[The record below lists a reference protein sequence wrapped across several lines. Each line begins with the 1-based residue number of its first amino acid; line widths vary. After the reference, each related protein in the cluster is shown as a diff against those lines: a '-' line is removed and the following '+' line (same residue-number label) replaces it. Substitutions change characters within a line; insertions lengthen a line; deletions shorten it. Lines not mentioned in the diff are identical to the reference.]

1 MVAKFEEGRRL
12 DPKKMC
18 FVFYFFIQ
26 SQIICVSYKSIKKE
40 KKKGIDLIL
49 KSVFFYVAL
58 CFVFN
63 GNSRWVTKVNGVN
76 HGWVKC

>member
-26 SQIICVSYKSIKKE
+26 SQIICVSYKSIQKR
-40 KKKGIDLIL
+40 KKKGSDLIL
-49 KSVFFYVAL
+49 KFVFFYVAL
-58 CFVFN
+58 CFFFFFN
-63 GNSRWVTKVNGVN
+63 GNYRWVTKVNGLN
-76 HGWVKC
+76 HE